1 MRERALVETKE
12 AGLAVDS
19 HVAVGTTIGEY
30 VVEEPIG
37 SGGMGEVYRALD
49 ERLGRRVALKV
60 LLRRLADDAGFRERL
75 LRESRLA
82 ASLDHPNVVPVY
94 EAGEADGRLFI
105 AMRYVDGTDLKALLR
120 REGALEPARAIA
132 LATQIAAALD
142 AAHALGL
149 VHRDV
154 KPSNVLIDQQGGREH
169 VYLADFGL
177 TQSASDRE
185 PAEGSLMGSVD
196 YVAPEQI
203 RGDEVDARADVYAL
217 GCLLFEA
224 LTGTV
229 PFTGVSEVA
238 VVYAHL
244 DEEPPAASGRR
255 PGLPAAVDDV
265 LRRAMAKERDDRQ
278 PTATGLVEGAAA
290 ALGLV
295 PETRKQRRWPLVVA
309 ACLALVAVAVAV
321 GAVAFA
327 RSGGGPVAV
336 KGGTIVAIDPAED
349 EVAST
354 YRVSAHP
361 SSVTTSRNR
370 VWVGSLRDGSLWRI
384 DPATGEVERFTTA
397 GEPRDLA
404 AVGDEL
410 YVASDG
416 QTPFEGVVARYNAV
430 TGARED
436 GVDVLSCS
444 VAARPGI
451 LWVAGCPFLVRV
463 TAGPQPMKIERS
475 VFVPFQQP
483 RSAETA
489 RNAMRDMAIGEGA
502 LWVVGDV
509 ADRRVFKVDLR
520 TGRIL
525 HATQLTFAPRS
536 IAVGEGGVWVTG
548 AIDDVLARLDP
559 RTGRVS
565 RTIHVPRG
573 AAGVAVGG
581 GSAWVAS
588 ALDGSVS
595 RIDPRSLEIVKT
607 IPVEGAPGEVT
618 YGLGRVWVTTNA
630 S

>member
-1 MRERALVETKE
+1 MPVE
-12 AGLAVDS
+12 S
-19 HVAVGTTIGEY
+19 NVAVGTTIAEY

-94 EAGEADGRLFI
+94 EAGNADGRLYI

-120 REGALEPARAIA
+120 RQGALDPARAIA
-132 LATQIAAALD
+132 LAAQVAAALD

-185 PAEGSLMGSVD
+185 PADGSLMGSVD

-203 RGDEVDARADVYAL
+203 RGEEVDGRADVYAL

-224 LTGTV
+224 LTGSV

-244 DEEPPAASGRR
+244 DEVPPSASERL
-255 PGLPAAVDDV
+255 PGLPPAVDDV
-265 LRRAMAKERDDRQ
+265 LRRAMAKEREDRQ
-278 PTATGLVEGAAA
+278 PTATGLVEQATA

-295 PETRKQRRWPLVVA
+295 LDARVPRRWPLA
-309 ACLALVAVAVAV
+309 LAGSLALVAVTVAVA
-321 GAVAFA
+321 AVVLA
-327 RSGGGPVAV
+327 RSNGASPIV
-336 KGGTIVAIDPAED
+336 KGGTIVSIDPAGD
-349 EVAST
+349 RVAST
-354 YRVSAHP
+354 YKVSAHP
-361 SSVTTSRNR
+361 SALTTSRNR
-370 VWVGSLRDGSLWRI
+370 VWVGSLRDGSLSRI

-404 AVGDEL
+404 ASGDEL

-436 GVDVLSCS
+436 GVPGALVLGRGPTRSPLGS
-444 VAARPGI
+444 GLSLPRPHLGRPAADEDRALG
-451 LWVAGCPFLVRV
+451 L
-463 TAGPQPMKIERS
+463 RS
-475 VFVPFQQP
+475 V
-483 RSAETA
+483 
-489 RNAMRDMAIGEGA
+489 
-502 LWVVGDV
+502 
-509 ADRRVFKVDLR
+509 
-520 TGRIL
+520 
-525 HATQLTFAPRS
+525 
-536 IAVGEGGVWVTG
+536 
-548 AIDDVLARLDP
+548 
-559 RTGRVS
+559 
-565 RTIHVPRG
+565 RG
-573 AAGVAVGG
+573 AALCRDGPERDAGHGDRRGRPVGG
-581 GSAWVAS
+581 G
-588 ALDGSVS
+588 
-595 RIDPRSLEIVKT
+595 
-607 IPVEGAPGEVT
+607 
-618 YGLGRVWVTTNA
+618 
-630 S
+630 

>member
-1 MRERALVETKE
+1 MPVE
-12 AGLAVDS
+12 S
-19 HVAVGTTIGEY
+19 HVAVGTTIAEY

-37 SGGMGEVYRALD
+37 SGGMGEVYRARD

-94 EAGEADGRLFI
+94 EAGEAEGRLFI

-120 REGALEPARAIA
+120 RQGALEPARAIA
-132 LATQIAAALD
+132 LASQIADALD

-185 PAEGSLMGSVD
+185 PADGSLMGSVD

-203 RGDEVDARADVYAL
+203 RGEEVDGRADVYAL

-224 LTGTV
+224 LTGSV

-238 VVYAHL
+238 IVYAHL
-244 DEEPPAASGRR
+244 DEEPPSVSERR
-255 PGLPAAVDDV
+255 PTLPSRVDDV
-265 LRRAMAKERDDRQ
+265 LARAMAKERDDRQ
-278 PTATGLVEGAAA
+278 PSATALVEEAAA

-295 PETRKQRRWPLVVA
+295 PAERRSRRLTIAV
-309 ACLALVAVAVAV
+309 ACLAVVALLAAAVAALAV
-321 GAVAFA
+321 A
-327 RSGGGPVAV
+327 RSGGSPAGV
-336 KGGTIVAIDPAED
+336 KGGTIVEIDPAANRVD
-349 EVAST
+349 ST
-354 YRVSAHP
+354 YKVSAHP

-384 DPATGEVERFTTA
+384 DPATAEVERFTTA

-404 AVGDEL
+404 AAGDAL

-416 QTPFEGVVARYNAV
+416 QTPFEGVVARYNAL

-444 VAARPGI
+444 VAARPGV

-463 TAGPQPMKIERS
+463 TAGSQPMKVERS
-475 VFVPFQQP
+475 VFVPFQEP
-483 RSAETA
+483 RSGETS

-525 HATQLTFAPRS
+525 HETRLRFAPRS

-548 AIDDVLARLDP
+548 SIDDVLARLDP
-559 RTGRVS
+559 ASGEVAG
-565 RTIHVPRG
+565 TINVPNG
-573 AAGVAVGG
+573 AAGVATGA
-581 GSAWVAS
+581 GSVWVAS
-588 ALDGSVS
+588 SLDGSVS
-595 RIDPRSLEIVKT
+595 RVDPRSLDVVKT
-607 IPVEGAPGEVT
+607 IPVEGAPGEVAF
-618 YGLGRVWVTTNA
+618 GLGRVWVTTNE

>member
-1 MRERALVETKE
+1 LPVE
-12 AGLAVDS
+12 S
-19 HVAVGTTIGEY
+19 HVAVGTTIAEY
-30 VVEEPIG
+30 LVEEPIG
-37 SGGMGEVYRALD
+37 SGGMGEVYRARD

-60 LLRRLADDAGFRERL
+60 LLRRLADDPGFRERL

-105 AMRYVDGTDLKALLR
+105 SMRYVDGTDLKALLR
-120 REGALEPARAIA
+120 RQGVLDPARAIA
-132 LATQIAAALD
+132 LAAQVAAALD

-185 PAEGSLMGSVD
+185 PADGSLMGSVD

-203 RGDEVDARADVYAL
+203 RGEEVDGRADVYAL

-224 LTGTV
+224 LTGSV

-238 VVYAHL
+238 IVYAHL
-244 DEEPPAASGRR
+244 DEEPPSASERL
-255 PGLPAAVDDV
+255 PGLPPAVDCV
-265 LRRAMAKERDDRQ
+265 LRRAMAKEREVRQ
-278 PTATGLVEGAAA
+278 PTATGFVEEATA

-295 PETRKQRRWPLVVA
+295 PAAKAPRRWPLA
-309 ACLALVAVAVAV
+309 LAGCLALVAIVVAV
-321 GAVAFA
+321 GAVVLA
-327 RSGGGPVAV
+327 RSDGGPAAL
-336 KGGTIVAIDPAED
+336 KGGTIVSIDPVGD
-349 EVAST
+349 RVATT
-354 YRVSAHP
+354 YKVSAHP
-361 SSVTTSRNR
+361 SSVTTSRSR

-404 AVGDEL
+404 ASGDEL

-416 QTPFEGVVARYNAV
+416 QTPFEGIVARYNAI

-444 VAARPGI
+444 VAARRGV

-463 TAGPQPMKIERS
+463 SAGSQPMKIERS
-475 VFVPFQQP
+475 VFVPFQEP
-483 RSAETA
+483 RSGETS
-489 RNAMRDMAIGEGA
+489 RSAMRDMAIGEGA

-525 HATQLTFAPRS
+525 HATQLPFAPRS

-559 RTGRVS
+559 GTGQVV

-581 GSAWVAS
+581 GSVWIAS
-588 ALDGSVS
+588 TLDGSVS
-595 RIDPRSLEIVKT
+595 RIDPRSLDIVKT
-607 IPVEGAPGEVT
+607 IPVAGAPSEVT
-618 YGLGRVWVTTNA
+618 YGLGRVWVTANE

>member
-1 MRERALVETKE
+1 MPVE
-12 AGLAVDS
+12 S
-19 HVAVGTTIGEY
+19 HVAVGTTIAEY

-37 SGGMGEVYRALD
+37 SGGMGEVYRARD
-49 ERLGRRVALKV
+49 VRLGGASPEGA
-60 LLRRLADDAGFRERL
+60 LRRLADDPGFRERL

-120 REGALEPARAIA
+120 RQGALDPARAIA
-132 LATQIAAALD
+132 LAAQVAAALD

-185 PAEGSLMGSVD
+185 PADGSLMGSVD

-203 RGDEVDARADVYAL
+203 RGEEVDGRADVYAL
-217 GCLLFEA
+217 GCLLFET
-224 LTGTV
+224 LTGSV

-238 VVYAHL
+238 IVYAHL
-244 DEEPPAASGRR
+244 DEEPPSASER
-255 PGLPAAVDDV
+255 LPRLPPAVDCV
-265 LRRAMAKERDDRQ
+265 LRRAMAKEREVRQ
-278 PTATGLVEGAAA
+278 PTATGFVEEATA

-295 PETRKQRRWPLVVA
+295 PAAKAPRRWPLA
-309 ACLALVAVAVAV
+309 LAGCLALVAIVVAV
-321 GAVAFA
+321 GAVVLA
-327 RSGGGPVAV
+327 RSDGGPAAV
-336 KGGTIVAIDPAED
+336 KGGTIVSIDPVGD
-349 EVAST
+349 RVATT
-354 YRVSAHP
+354 YKVSAHP
-361 SSVTTSRNR
+361 SSVTTSRTASGSGRCGTDRSGGSIPPPVRWSGSRRPASR
-370 VWVGSLRDGSLWRI
+370 VTSRRPGTSSTWR
-384 DPATGEVERFTTA
+384 ATARRRSRASWRATTRSRA
-397 GEPRDLA
+397 LA
-404 AVGDEL
+404 
-410 YVASDG
+410 
-416 QTPFEGVVARYNAV
+416 R
-430 TGARED
+430 TGWT
-436 GVDVLSCS
+436 SPCS
-444 VAARPGI
+444 VAARRGV

-463 TAGPQPMKIERS
+463 SAGSQPMKIERS
-475 VFVPFQQP
+475 VFVPFQEP
-483 RSAETA
+483 RSGETA
-489 RNAMRDMAIGEGA
+489 RSAMRDMAIGEGA

-525 HATQLTFAPRS
+525 HATQLPFAPRS

-548 AIDDVLARLDP
+548 PIDDVLSRLDP
-559 RTGRVS
+559 GTGQVV

-581 GSAWVAS
+581 GSVWIAS

-595 RIDPRSLEIVKT
+595 RIDPRSLDIVKT
-607 IPVEGAPGEVT
+607 IPVAGAPSELT
-618 YGLGRVWVTTNA
+618 FGLGRVWVTTNE